1 MENKH
6 IDPWIQNNPPI
17 NDKSYLCKMTNGY
30 IKMCHYIN
38 GIWLDMWQT
47 TLEGEVKEWTLLP
60 DELINAPIYK
70 GKSEDYME
78 VAEKLYYH
86 INPTSTMCVPN
97 CMYISTEKWYHE
109 WSNTNT
115 DLSLFDWCVKN
126 KS

>member
-1 MENKH
+1 MEIN
-6 IDPWIQNNPPI
+6 PWMLNSPPI

-60 DELINAPIYK
+60 DELVNTPVTHTTT
-70 GKSEDYME
+70 EDYME

-86 INPTSTMCVPN
+86 KNKNTKMDVPN
-97 CMYISTEKWYHE
+97 SAYIITENWYKE
-109 WSNTNT
+109 WLNIDTE
-115 DLSLFDWCVKN
+115 LSLFDWCLKN
-126 KS
+126 KN